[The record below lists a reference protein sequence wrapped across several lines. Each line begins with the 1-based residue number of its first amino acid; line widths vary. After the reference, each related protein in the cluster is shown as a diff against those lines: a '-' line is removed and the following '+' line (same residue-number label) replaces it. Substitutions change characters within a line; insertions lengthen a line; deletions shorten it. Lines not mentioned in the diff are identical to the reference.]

1 MSSRKSQ
8 EAISMEAIVKN
19 VSATMAMEDM
29 PLTTADKQRIYDCLN
44 EKISFDQAV
53 QELVQFYSEVSATA

>member
-1 MSSRKSQ
+1 
-8 EAISMEAIVKN
+8 MEAIVKN